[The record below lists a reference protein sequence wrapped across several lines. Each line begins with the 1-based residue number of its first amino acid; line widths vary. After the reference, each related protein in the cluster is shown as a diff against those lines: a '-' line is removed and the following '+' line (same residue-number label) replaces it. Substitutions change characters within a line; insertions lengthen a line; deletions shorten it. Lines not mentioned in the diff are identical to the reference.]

1 MIHIKSESQIE
12 QMKAAGALSKAALRR
27 AGAMVK
33 PGVSTQEIDSVVE
46 GFIRLHGAV
55 PTFKGYGGFPVSICS
70 SVNEQIVHGIPSPA
84 TILQEGDVISI
95 DIPAN
100 AIELKIPQEEFDA
113 RMAAFVPKTKQL
125 TGYLRRYAKL
135 VGSGATG
142 AVLDEEKA

>member
-1 MIHIKSESQIE
+1 
-12 QMKAAGALSKAALRR
+12 
-27 AGAMVK
+27 MVK

-55 PTFKGYGGFPVSICS
+55 PTFKGYGGFPASICS